1 MKIRIISPTTT
12 KDAMPEQER
21 DFANKILIKTFTFQ
35 FK

>member
-1 MKIRIISPTTT
+1 MEMVLT

-21 DFANKILIKTFTFQ
+21 DFANKILIKAFTFQ